1 MTPKE
6 KRFISILAGI
16 TVVCVG
22 GLYFFASKGSSRF
35 DAAKQQFDAV
45 DSEIKSMEGLPV
57 YPTEKNLALKE
68 AELKT
73 YSANAEELSKKLQAL
88 RPANLENTD
97 PQAFTD
103 LLVKTADA
111 SIKAYQTA
119 GLSSEG
125 DNPSLPKGF
134 YLGFEAYTS
143 TPAQKDSTGIMTY
156 QLGAI
161 SELNAVLAAS
171 KPSALLNFRR
181 EALPEEKNEAYK
193 PTPGVPYRALPIEV
207 AFAGPESA
215 LRAFI
220 NGIQSSK
227 QHYFVIRSMRV
238 RKISKRGRR
247 PPMPNLK
254 LRPQK
259 VLMPTLQV
267 VVFLILALHLSC
279 QVKVHPLLLQKP
291 LPHLLLLP
299 SPRKQK
305 TRPPIAVAFCNKCS
319 VKKISTPSSASISYC
334 LTVLPPPLLLRN
346 NFHSN
351 PIHFSHEEKF

>member
-16 TVVCVG
+16 SLVCIG

-35 DAAKQQFDAV
+35 DAAKEDFDSV
-45 DSEIKSMEGLPV
+45 DAKIKAMEGLPV
-57 YPTEKNLALKE
+57 YPTEKNLAQKE
-68 AELKT
+68 SELKS
-73 YSANAEELSKKLQAL
+73 YSANAAELAKKLQAL
-88 RPANLENTD
+88 RPASLENAD

-134 YLGFEAYTS
+134 FLGFEAYTS
-143 TPAQKDSTGIMTY
+143 TAAQKDSTGIMAY

-161 SELNAVLAAS
+161 SELHALLAAA

-181 EALPEEKNEAYK
+181 EELPEEKNEAYK
-193 PTPGVPYRALPIEV
+193 PTLGVPYRVMPIEV

-215 LRAFI
+215 LRGFI

-238 RKISKRGRR
+238 R
-247 PPMPNLK
+247 ND
-254 LRPQK
+254 
-259 VLMPTLQV
+259 
-267 VVFLILALHLSC
+267 
-279 QVKVHPLLLQKP
+279 
-291 LPHLLLLP
+291 
-299 SPRKQK
+299 KQEGPK
-305 TRPPIAVAFCNKCS
+305 ASDAQFEAPATEGADADAPGGGIFDSGTAF
-319 VKKISTPSSASISYC
+319 
-334 LTVLPPPLLLRN
+334 VLPGESAPAAAAEAAAAPAATAE
-346 NFHSN
+346 
-351 PIHFSHEEKF
+351 PEKTEDAPADSSRILQQVLGQEDINAFFRIDIVLFDGAPATAAPKK

>member
-16 TVVCVG
+16 SLVCIG

-35 DAAKQQFDAV
+35 DAAKEGFDSV
-45 DSEIKSMEGLPV
+45 DAEIEAMEGLPV
-57 YPTEKNLALKE
+57 YPTEKNLAQKE
-68 AELKT
+68 SELKS
-73 YSANAEELSKKLQAL
+73 YSANAAELAKKLQAL
-88 RPANLENTD
+88 RPASLENAD

-143 TPAQKDSTGIMTY
+143 TAAQKDSTGIMAY

-161 SELNAVLAAS
+161 SELHALLAAA

-181 EALPEEKNEAYK
+181 EELPEEKNEAYK
-193 PTPGVPYRALPIEV
+193 PTLGVPYRVMPIEV

-215 LRAFI
+215 LRGFI

-238 RKISKRGRR
+238 R
-247 PPMPNLK
+247 ND
-254 LRPQK
+254 
-259 VLMPTLQV
+259 
-267 VVFLILALHLSC
+267 
-279 QVKVHPLLLQKP
+279 
-291 LPHLLLLP
+291 
-299 SPRKQK
+299 KQEGPK
-305 TRPPIAVAFCNKCS
+305 ASDAQFEAPATEGADADAPGGGIFDSGTAF
-319 VKKISTPSSASISYC
+319 
-334 LTVLPPPLLLRN
+334 VLPGESAPAAAAEAAAAPAATAE
-346 NFHSN
+346 
-351 PIHFSHEEKF
+351 PEKTEDAPADSSRILQQVLGQEDINAFFRIDIVLFDGAPATAAPKK

>member
-193 PTPGVPYRALPIEV
+193 PTPGVPYRAMPIEV

-227 QHYFVIRSMRV
+227 QYYFVIRSMRV
-238 RKISKRGRR
+238 R
-247 PPMPNLK
+247 ND
-254 LRPQK
+254 
-259 VLMPTLQV
+259 
-267 VVFLILALHLSC
+267 
-279 QVKVHPLLLQKP
+279 
-291 LPHLLLLP
+291 
-299 SPRKQK
+299 KQEGPK
-305 TRPPIAVAFCNKCS
+305 ASDAQFEAPATEGADADAPGGGIFDSGTAF
-319 VKKISTPSSASISYC
+319 
-334 LTVLPPPLLLRN
+334 VLPGESAPVAAAEAAAAPAATAE
-346 NFHSN
+346 
-351 PIHFSHEEKF
+351 PEKTEDARADSSRILQQVLGQEDIDAFFRIDIVLFDGAPSTAAPKK

>member
-16 TVVCVG
+16 SLVCIG

-35 DAAKQQFDAV
+35 DAAKEDFDSV
-45 DSEIKSMEGLPV
+45 DAKIEAMEGLPV
-57 YPTEKNLALKE
+57 YPTEKNLAQKE
-68 AELKT
+68 SELKS
-73 YSANAEELSKKLQAL
+73 YSANAAELAKKLQAL
-88 RPANLENTD
+88 RPASLENAD

-143 TPAQKDSTGIMTY
+143 TAAQKDSTGIMAY

-161 SELNAVLAAS
+161 SELHALLAAA

-181 EALPEEKNEAYK
+181 EELPEEKNEAYK
-193 PTPGVPYRALPIEV
+193 PTLGVPYRVMPIEV

-215 LRAFI
+215 LRGFI

-238 RKISKRGRR
+238 RNDKQEGPKASDAQFEA
-247 PPMPNLK
+247 PPKAGADADAPGGGIFDSG
-254 LRPQK
+254 
-259 VLMPTLQV
+259 T
-267 VVFLILALHLSC
+267 
-279 QVKVHPLLLQKP
+279 
-291 LPHLLLLP
+291 
-299 SPRKQK
+299 
-305 TRPPIAVAFCNKCS
+305 AF
-319 VKKISTPSSASISYC
+319 
-334 LTVLPPPLLLRN
+334 VLPGESAPAAAAEAAAAPAAAAE
-346 NFHSN
+346 
-351 PIHFSHEEKF
+351 PEKTEDAPADSSRILQQVLGQEDINAFFRIDIVLFDGAPATAAPKK

>member
-238 RKISKRGRR
+238 R
-247 PPMPNLK
+247 ND
-254 LRPQK
+254 
-259 VLMPTLQV
+259 
-267 VVFLILALHLSC
+267 
-279 QVKVHPLLLQKP
+279 
-291 LPHLLLLP
+291 
-299 SPRKQK
+299 KQEGPK
-305 TRPPIAVAFCNKCS
+305 ASDAQFEAPAKEGADAGAPGGGIFDSGAAF
-319 VKKISTPSSASISYC
+319 
-334 LTVLPPPLLLRN
+334 VLPGESAPAAPAEAAAAAA
-346 NFHSN
+346 
-351 PIHFSHEEKF
+351 PAAAEPEKAEDAPADSSRILQQVLGQEDVNAFFRIDIILFDGAPATAAPKK

>member
-16 TVVCVG
+16 SLVCIG

-35 DAAKQQFDAV
+35 DAAKEGFDSV
-45 DSEIKSMEGLPV
+45 DAKIEAMEGLPV
-57 YPTEKNLALKE
+57 YPTEKNLAQKE
-68 AELKT
+68 SELKS
-73 YSANAEELSKKLQAL
+73 YSANAAELAKKLQAL
-88 RPANLENTD
+88 RPASLENAD

-134 YLGFEAYTS
+134 FLGFEAYTS
-143 TPAQKDSTGIMTY
+143 TAAQKDSTGIMAY

-161 SELNAVLAAS
+161 SELHALLAAA

-181 EALPEEKNEAYK
+181 EELPEEKNEAYK
-193 PTPGVPYRALPIEV
+193 PTLGVPYRVMPIEV

-215 LRAFI
+215 LRGFI

-238 RKISKRGRR
+238 R
-247 PPMPNLK
+247 ND
-254 LRPQK
+254 
-259 VLMPTLQV
+259 
-267 VVFLILALHLSC
+267 
-279 QVKVHPLLLQKP
+279 
-291 LPHLLLLP
+291 
-299 SPRKQK
+299 KQEGPK
-305 TRPPIAVAFCNKCS
+305 ASDAQFEAPATEGADADAPGGGIFDSGTAF
-319 VKKISTPSSASISYC
+319 
-334 LTVLPPPLLLRN
+334 VLPGESAPAAAAEAAAAPAATAE
-346 NFHSN
+346 
-351 PIHFSHEEKF
+351 PEKTEDAPADSSRILQQVLGQEDINAFFRIDIVLFDGAPATAAPKK

>member
-6 KRFISILAGI
+6 KRFVSILAGI
-16 TVVCVG
+16 TLVCVG

-35 DAAKQQFDAV
+35 DAAKEEFDSV
-45 DSEIKSMEGLPV
+45 DSDIKSMEGLPV
-57 YPTEKNLALKE
+57 YPTEENLEKKG
-68 AELKT
+68 AELKA
-73 YSANAEELSKKLQAL
+73 YSANAEELAKKLQAL

-111 SIKAYQTA
+111 SIQAYQAA

-125 DNPSLPKGF
+125 ENGTLPKGF

-143 TPAQKDSTGIMTY
+143 TPAQKDATGIMTY

-161 SELNAVLAAS
+161 SEINAVLAAA

-193 PTPGVPYRALPIEV
+193 PTPGVPYRAMPIEI

-215 LRAFI
+215 LRGFI

-227 QHYFVIRSMRV
+227 QHYFIIRSMR
-238 RKISKRGRR
+238 
-247 PPMPNLK
+247 
-254 LRPQK
+254 LRND
-259 VLMPTLQV
+259 
-267 VVFLILALHLSC
+267 
-279 QVKVHPLLLQKP
+279 
-291 LPHLLLLP
+291 
-299 SPRKQK
+299 KQEGPK
-305 TRPPIAVAFCNKCS
+305 GSDAQFEVPAKEGADAGAPGGGIFDSGAAF
-319 VKKISTPSSASISYC
+319 
-334 LTVLPPPLLLRN
+334 VLPGEAAPAAPAAPAAAAGAAAPAAAPAAAAEPETAEDAPADSSRILQQVLGQEDVNAFFRIDIIL
-346 NFHSN
+346 FDGA
-351 PIHFSHEEKF
+351 PAAAAPKK

>member
-16 TVVCVG
+16 SLVCIG

-35 DAAKQQFDAV
+35 DAAKEGFDSVNAKI
-45 DSEIKSMEGLPV
+45 EAMEGLPV
-57 YPTEKNLALKE
+57 YPTEKNLAQKE
-68 AELKT
+68 SELKS
-73 YSANAEELSKKLQAL
+73 YSANAAELAKKLQAL
-88 RPANLENTD
+88 RPASLENAD

-134 YLGFEAYTS
+134 FLGFEAYTS
-143 TPAQKDSTGIMTY
+143 TAAQKDSTGIMAY

-161 SELNAVLAAS
+161 SELHALPAAA

-181 EALPEEKNEAYK
+181 EELPEEKNEAYK
-193 PTPGVPYRALPIEV
+193 PTLGVPYRVMPIEV

-215 LRAFI
+215 LRGFI

-238 RKISKRGRR
+238 R
-247 PPMPNLK
+247 ND
-254 LRPQK
+254 
-259 VLMPTLQV
+259 
-267 VVFLILALHLSC
+267 
-279 QVKVHPLLLQKP
+279 
-291 LPHLLLLP
+291 
-299 SPRKQK
+299 KQEGPK
-305 TRPPIAVAFCNKCS
+305 ASDAQFEAPATEGADADAPGGGIFDSGTAF
-319 VKKISTPSSASISYC
+319 
-334 LTVLPPPLLLRN
+334 VLPGESAPAAAAEAAAAPAATAE
-346 NFHSN
+346 
-351 PIHFSHEEKF
+351 PEKTEDAPADSSRILQQVLGQEDINAFFRIDIVLFDGAPATAAPKK